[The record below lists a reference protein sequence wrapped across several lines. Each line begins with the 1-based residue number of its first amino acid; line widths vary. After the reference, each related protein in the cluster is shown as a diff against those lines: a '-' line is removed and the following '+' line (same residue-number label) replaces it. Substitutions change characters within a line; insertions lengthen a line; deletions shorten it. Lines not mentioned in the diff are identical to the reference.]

1 MILDGL
7 EGDPSAGC
15 DAAAG
20 CFLFHG
26 PLKIQLARSPI
37 LWHHP
42 CNQLTKDPNHCFP
55 TTILMDLDT
64 SNG

>member
-20 CFLFHG
+20 CFLCCG
-26 PLKIQLARSPI
+26 PWK
-37 LWHHP
+37 
-42 CNQLTKDPNHCFP
+42 NQLVNWQ
-55 TTILMDLDT
+55 DLQFCGIIHVT
-64 SNG
+64 N